1 MGKGKT
7 SSKAALKKKERLELQ
22 KKMDARVL
30 IVKAANQQEDPLDTL
45 PSFRV
50 INFEVTLFIDRCHS

>member
-22 KKMDARVL
+22 KKMDARVAV
-30 IVKAANQQEDPLDTL
+30 VKLANAQKDPMDAL

-50 INFEVTLFIDRCHS
+50 YLFFIF